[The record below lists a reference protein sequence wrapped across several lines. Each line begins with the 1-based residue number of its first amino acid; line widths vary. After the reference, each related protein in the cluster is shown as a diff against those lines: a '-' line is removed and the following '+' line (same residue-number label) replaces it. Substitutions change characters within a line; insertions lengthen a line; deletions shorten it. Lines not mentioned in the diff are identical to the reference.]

1 MSTTLLTNIDGIYKE
16 TSKMIYRT
24 LRQCQSDY
32 EKELSVIAQIFEINN
47 HEALFL
53 TVLIINNTDYKNC
66 QLEDIANQLNISK
79 FEIFENVQ
87 SLFSLESKGLININ
101 DPEEISDDNKRFS
114 NRMRYPIDVLN
125 KSFVITKTVEN
136 KLLNS

>member
-32 EKELSVIAQIFEINN
+32 EKELSVIAQIFEIN
-47 HEALFL
+47 HFEALFL
-53 TVLIINNTDYKNC
+53 TAIIINNTEYKNC

-79 FEIFENVQ
+79 FEILENLP
-87 SLFSLESKGLININ
+87 SLFSLESRGLISIN
-101 DPEEISDDNKRFS
+101 EPEEISQESKKFS
-114 NRMRYPIDVLN
+114 NRTKYTIVVLN

>member
-24 LRQCQSDY
+24 LRQYQSDY
-32 EKELSVIAQIFEINN
+32 EKELSVIAQIFEIN
-47 HEALFL
+47 HLEAIVL
-53 TVLIINNTDYKNC
+53 TAIIINNTEYKNC

-79 FEIFENVQ
+79 FELLENLP
-87 SLFSLESKGLININ
+87 SLFSLESRGLISIN
-101 DPEEISDDNKRFS
+101 EPEEISQESKKFS
-114 NRMRYPIDVLN
+114 NRTKYTIDVLN

>member
-32 EKELSVIAQIFEINN
+32 EKELSVIAQIFEIN
-47 HEALFL
+47 HLEAIFL
-53 TVLIINNTDYKNC
+53 TAITINNIEYKNC

-79 FEIFENVQ
+79 FEILENLP
-87 SLFSLESKGLININ
+87 SLFSLESRGLISIN
-101 DPEEISDDNKRFS
+101 EPEEISQESKKFS
-114 NRMRYPIDVLN
+114 NRTKYTIDVLN

>member
-47 HEALFL
+47 LEALFL

-136 KLLNS
+136 KLFNS

>member
-1 MSTTLLTNIDGIYKE
+1 MSTTLLNNIDGIYKE

-32 EKELSVIAQIFEINN
+32 EKELSVIAQIFEIN
-47 HEALFL
+47 HLEAIFL
-53 TVLIINNTDYKNC
+53 TAITINNIEYKNC

-79 FEIFENVQ
+79 FEILENLP
-87 SLFSLESKGLININ
+87 SLFSLESRGLISIN
-101 DPEEISDDNKRFS
+101 EPEEISQESKKFS
-114 NRMRYPIDVLN
+114 NRTKYTIDVLN

>member
-32 EKELSVIAQIFEINN
+32 EKELSVIAQIFEIN
-47 HEALFL
+47 HLEAIFL
-53 TVLIINNTDYKNC
+53 TAIIINNTEYKNC

-79 FEIFENVQ
+79 FEILENLP
-87 SLFSLESKGLININ
+87 SLFSLESRGLISIN
-101 DPEEISDDNKRFS
+101 EPEEISQESKKFS
-114 NRMRYPIDVLN
+114 NRTKYTIDVLN

>member
-136 KLLNS
+136 KLFNS

>member
-47 HEALFL
+47 LEALFL